1 MEKTLLVLAGPTA
14 SGKTALSLLLAEALN
29 GEIVSADSMQIY
41 RGMDIGTAKATPE
54 EQAAAPH
61 HMIDIV
67 DPGED
72 YSVSR
77 YVEDASCC
85 CEDIFA
91 RGRQPILVGGTGLY
105 IDSLLAGRTFS
116 ARAEASEELRAELNA
131 DYDRL
136 GGEAMLRELSRF
148 DPERAALLAPSDR
161 RRIVRAIEIYRLT
174 GKTISAH
181 DRETRLQP
189 PAYASVYAVLGF
201 ADRRRLYARIDD
213 RVDRMAAD
221 GLFEETAALLR
232 RGIPDA
238 STCMQAIGYRQ
249 ASQALR
255 GECSREDAIAA
266 VKQASRRYAKRQM
279 TWFRRREDALP
290 LLWED
295 EPDLPAAAETILR
308 QMREK
313 KGL

>member
-1 MEKTLLVLAGPTA
+1 MKKTLLVLAGPTA

-29 GEIVSADSMQIY
+29 GEVVSADSMQIY
-41 RGMDIGTAKATPE
+41 RGMDIGTAKATKE

-61 HMIDIV
+61 HMLDIV

-77 YVEDASCC
+77 YVEDASRC

-105 IDSLLAGRTFS
+105 IDSLLSGRSFA
-116 ARAEASEELRAELNA
+116 ARADASKELRAELNA
-131 DYDRL
+131 EYDRL
-136 GGEAMLRELSRF
+136 GGEAMLQKLGRF
-148 DPERAALLAPSDR
+148 DPERAALLAPTDR

-181 DRETRLQP
+181 DKDTRTLP
-189 PAYASVYAVLGF
+189 PAYDAVYAVLGF
-201 ADRRRLYARIDD
+201 ADRQRLYARIDD
-213 RVDRMAAD
+213 RVDRMAAQ
-221 GLFEETAALLR
+221 GLFVETADLLR
-232 RGIPDA
+232 RDIPDT

-249 ASQALR
+249 AAQALR
-255 GECSREDAIAA
+255 GECTREEAVAAI
-266 VKQASRRYAKRQM
+266 KQASRRYAKRQM
-279 TWFRRREDALP
+279 TWFRRREDALN
-290 LLWED
+290 LLWQE

-308 QMREK
+308 RIQEQE
-313 KGL
+313 GY

>member
-14 SGKTALSLLLAEALN
+14 SGKTALSLILAEALN
-29 GEIVSADSMQIY
+29 GEIVSADSMLIY

-77 YVEDASCC
+77 YVEDASRC

-136 GGEAMLRELSRF
+136 GGEAMLRELSR
-148 DPERAALLAPSDR
+148 
-161 RRIVRAIEIYRLT
+161 
-174 GKTISAH
+174 
-181 DRETRLQP
+181 
-189 PAYASVYAVLGF
+189 
-201 ADRRRLYARIDD
+201 
-213 RVDRMAAD
+213 
-221 GLFEETAALLR
+221 
-232 RGIPDA
+232 
-238 STCMQAIGYRQ
+238 
-249 ASQALR
+249 
-255 GECSREDAIAA
+255 
-266 VKQASRRYAKRQM
+266 
-279 TWFRRREDALP
+279 
-290 LLWED
+290 
-295 EPDLPAAAETILR
+295 
-308 QMREK
+308 
-313 KGL
+313 